1 MLKLLSH
8 PLLDFLKKEYQLK
21 NDAALA
27 KALGVKS
34 PTISK
39 LRANKHNVSAEMIII
54 IHKKTGMSI
63 EDIESF
69 LEKKDDSGKAKI

>member
-1 MLKLLSH
+1 MYLGH
-8 PLLDFLKKEYQLK
+8 PLLDFLKKEYKLK

-27 KALGVKS
+27 KALGIKP

-39 LRANKHNVSAEMIII
+39 LRADRQKMSAEMKII

-63 EDIESF
+63 EDIEAF
-69 LEKKDDSGKAKI
+69 LEEDNDTGRVKV

>member
-1 MLKLLSH
+1 MNLYLGH
-8 PLLDFLKKEYQLK
+8 PLLDFLKKEYKLK

-27 KALGVKS
+27 KALGIKP

-39 LRANKHNVSAEMIII
+39 LRANRQTMSAEMKII

-63 EDIESF
+63 EDIEHF
-69 LEKKDDSGKAKI
+69 LEKK

>member
-1 MLKLLSH
+1 MYLAH
-8 PLLDFLKKEYQLK
+8 PLLDFLKNEYGLK

-27 KALGVKS
+27 KALGIKP

-39 LRANKHNVSAEMIII
+39 IRANRNIVSAEMKII

-69 LEKKDDSGKAKI
+69 LEKK

>member
-1 MLKLLSH
+1 MYLGH
-8 PLLDFLKKEYQLK
+8 PLLDFLKKEYKLK

-27 KALGVKS
+27 KALGIKP

-39 LRANKHNVSAEMIII
+39 LRANRQTMSAEMKII

-63 EDIESF
+63 ADIESF
-69 LEKKDDSGKAKI
+69 LGEDNDSGRAEV

>member
-1 MLKLLSH
+1 MYLGH
-8 PLLDFLKKEYQLK
+8 PLLNFLKKEYKLK

-27 KALGVKS
+27 KALCVKP

-39 LRANKHNVSAEMIII
+39 LHANRQVLSAEMKII

-63 EDIESF
+63 ADIESF
-69 LEKKDDSGKAKI
+69 LGEDNDSGRAEV